1 MYKAVHIRERK
12 RERESSTFSKIS
24 YKSENK
30 MLHIQIV
37 KFLQSNSMAAVITFY
52 ISVYIYIYN
61 IICMKNSV
69 RESSDERYNRVK
81 YMQQ

>member
-1 MYKAVHIRERK
+1 M
-12 RERESSTFSKIS
+12 FSKIS

-52 ISVYIYIYN
+52 IIYN
-61 IICMKNSV
+61 LYEKQC
-69 RESSDERYNRVK
+69 
-81 YMQQ
+81 